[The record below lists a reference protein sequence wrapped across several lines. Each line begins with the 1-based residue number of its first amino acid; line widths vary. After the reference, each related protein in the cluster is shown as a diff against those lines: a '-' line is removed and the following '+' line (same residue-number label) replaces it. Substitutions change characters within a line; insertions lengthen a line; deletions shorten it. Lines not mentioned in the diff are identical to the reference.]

1 MPGRWARERF
11 APDLSYGR
19 HFGPSLCTTRQAAVI
34 ILLYHGVDGWQ
45 FPLTLRPPS
54 MKHHGGQISLPGGS
68 AMVGEDPET
77 NALRELQEE
86 LGVDGPGMTLLGR
99 LSSIYLFASDFLVTP
114 VVARLDAD
122 FVPAPDPREV
132 SRVFAL
138 PMADL
143 IAPAH
148 RARVAIRGGQAFS
161 MGDAVEASPDA
172 EAADPW
178 VSERPSYAPA
188 VCWKNHI
195 IWGATAIILGE
206 LIEIVETIREAR
218 G

>member
-19 HFGPSLCTTRQAAVI
+19 HFGPPLGTTRQAAVI
-34 ILLYHGVDGWQ
+34 ILLHHGPEGWQ

-86 LGVDGPGMTLLGR
+86 LGIQDRAISLLGR
-99 LSSIYLFASDFLVTP
+99 LSTIYLFVSDFIVTP
-114 VVARLDAD
+114 VIAWLDAD

-138 PMADL
+138 PVADL
-143 IAPAH
+143 IAPIH
-148 RARVAIRGGQAFS
+148 RARVEIRGGQAFS
-161 MGDAVEASPDA
+161 MGDAVEAPPDVKL
-172 EAADPW
+172 ADHGD
-178 VSERPSYAPA
+178 SERPSYAPA

-206 LIEIVETIREAR
+206 LIEIVETIREER